1 VRVLKL
7 WVPLTL
13 VVVGGGCSLFI
24 IDHDKNSINFC
35 ENAAEVLDPA
45 RIDEEGR
52 TLTED
57 QSIFWADELSESMRY
72 AEDATRNMRKI
83 ARDLADAYDDARGI
97 ADKDKV
103 DDISQEESDRIYGEL
118 RRARLEVRGACEVV
132 LAAAAQE
139 GDETTNSEETS
150 S

>member
-1 VRVLKL
+1 VRVQRIC
-7 WVPLTL
+7 VPLIVA
-13 VVVGGGCSLFI
+13 VVAGGCSLFI
-24 IDHDKNSINFC
+24 VDHDANAISFC
-35 ENAAEVLDPA
+35 ENAAEVLETA
-45 RIDEEGR
+45 RIDQEGR

-103 DDISQEESDRIYGEL
+103 DDISQEESDRIYNEL

-132 LAAAAQE
+132 LTAATQE
-139 GDETTNSEETS
+139 SDETINSEETS